1 VCISPYPTSNQSFQ
15 QSHNGI
21 MRTHRR
27 SQFAKIVRIAGH
39 KLNAFG
45 SSDSKM
51 LLLLPTVDPRDRL
64 DINQNLPSWNL
75 EAFAPLVTDGRT
87 CSSRTRKSRHL
98 GDAQPTK
105 RFPGR
110 PRPLRCAPASA
121 FVLSS
126 LPTSPIFLSMG
137 IFSNAGRACAT
148 FRAHLPDSLH
158 ITKLS

>member
-21 MRTHRR
+21 MRTHKR

-87 CSSRTRKSRHL
+87 CSSRTRKSR
-98 GDAQPTK
+98 QS
-105 RFPGR
+105 R
-110 PRPLRCAPASA
+110 RCTADQKISGTAKTSALCTRVCIRAVIPAN
-121 FVLSS
+121 
-126 LPTSPIFLSMG
+126 
-137 IFSNAGRACAT
+137 FSNFSVHGYFLQCRTCMCN
-148 FRAHLPDSLH
+148 LPCPPP
-158 ITKLS
+158 